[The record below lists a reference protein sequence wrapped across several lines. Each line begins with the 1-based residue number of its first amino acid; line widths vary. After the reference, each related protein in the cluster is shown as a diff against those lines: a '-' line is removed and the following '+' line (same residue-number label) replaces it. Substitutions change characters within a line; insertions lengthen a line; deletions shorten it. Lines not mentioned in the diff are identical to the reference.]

1 LGVKFI
7 FDKGSGMNDTSEK
20 FANYYEL
27 LGIDPAAGR
36 EEVRQAYLKK
46 IKEWHPDINP
56 ERIEKAEE
64 MTKVLNQAYHIL
76 GDPEQRKNYDR
87 MLKFTRGKEFGEF
100 INDEAIR
107 NKINK
112 AYPALKK
119 VLENV
124 RELYALFKDS
134 VKGNYKLHPANVA
147 MIGGGLLYFLLP
159 VDLIPDFIPLVGYL
173 DDLAVLT
180 TIMNSLKGE
189 INEYQAWKG
198 TGIKGHFKKSS

>member
-1 LGVKFI
+1 
-7 FDKGSGMNDTSEK
+7 MNDTAPK
-20 FANYYEL
+20 YANYYEL
-27 LGIDPAAGR
+27 LGIDPKAGSQK
-36 EEVRQAYLKK
+36 VRQAYLAK

-56 ERIEKAEE
+56 GRIAEAEE
-64 MTKVLNQAYHIL
+64 MTKILNQAYHIL
-76 GDPEQRKNYDR
+76 GDSERRKNYDR
-87 MLKFTRGKEFGEF
+87 MLKFTRGRDFSEF

-107 NKINK
+107 TKIKK
-112 AYPALKK
+112 AYPVLKK

-159 VDLIPDFIPLVGYL
+159 ADLIPDFIPVVGYL

-189 INEYQAWKG
+189 INEYRVWKDTG
-198 TGIKGHFKKSS
+198 TKGHFKKSPED